1 MSIPKPVVLCI
12 LDGWGLRAETEGNAP
27 ALAKTPNFDRIMQG
41 PNAQLLTH
49 GRDAGLPTGQM
60 GNSEVGHT
68 NIGAGRVVAMDL
80 GQIDLAIEDGSFAQ
94 QDAIV
99 RFVETMKSPMG
110 AMWPHLLRW
119 NSWRF
124 CAAICLIAWKFA
136 RSD

>member
-1 MSIPKPVVLCI
+1 VTSA
-12 LDGWGLRAETEGNAP
+12 DAEGNAP
-27 ALAKTPNFDRIMQG
+27 LQAKTPHFDRIMQG
-41 PNAQLLTH
+41 PHAQLLTH

-99 RFVETMKSPMG
+99 RFADRLKASGGRAHLMG
-110 AMWPHLLRW
+110 VISDGGVHGHVAHIV
-119 NSWRF
+119 
-124 CAAICLIAWKFA
+124 AAA
-136 RSD
+136 RAL